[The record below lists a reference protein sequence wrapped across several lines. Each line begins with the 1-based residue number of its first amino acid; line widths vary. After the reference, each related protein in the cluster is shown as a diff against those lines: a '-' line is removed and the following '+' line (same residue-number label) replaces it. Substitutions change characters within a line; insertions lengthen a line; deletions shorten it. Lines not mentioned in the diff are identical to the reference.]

1 MAEEKE
7 EPKMNPDD
15 LKLLIEKNKMIQ
27 YCLRIMNDLSLNEK
41 DEDFVKDEDIDYM
54 ELWNQVSLQNK
65 VDAGEVNPGAIAFY
79 FDLISTGYDNFGVSF
94 FRHMAEG
101 PNAPF
106 LYYAIK
112 CFIEYMSS
120 YTEEVMEEEKNK

>member
-1 MAEEKE
+1 MAKKNEG
-7 EPKMNPDD
+7 PKMNPDD

-41 DEDFVKDEDIDYM
+41 DEDYVKDEDLDYM
-54 ELWNQVSLQNK
+54 ELWNKISLQNK
-65 VDAGEVNPGAIAFY
+65 VDAGEVNAGAVAFY
-79 FDLISTGYDNFGVSF
+79 FDLLSTGYDNFGVAF

-101 PNAPF
+101 PNAPY

-112 CFIEYMSS
+112 CFLDYMSN
-120 YTEEVMEEEKNK
+120 YTEEAMEEENK